1 MIRKA
6 TASLLL
12 MLFILCSAISIMRTA
27 DIQKC
32 WEDGVSTLLTPCTEE
47 DLSALAVSYPDA
59 AWAAFQQT
67 ESQIITG
74 KVGGSRNGKVSIL
87 LFHGIPDSIAHF
99 PMVAG
104 RMPAYGENNVCAL
117 DKNTAYKLFSG
128 VDVVG
133 SNVNYDGNDWMIV
146 GILDIDNSVLI
157 APGTEETV
165 YDHIAANHRETLET
179 LVSALGGEADPFSL
193 SGVET
198 ARLLWILCGF
208 PWIIIILTGIR
219 KMRKHSEIWKV
230 ISNVAFCTALL
241 GMVIALM
248 VCIPIRL
255 LPTRWSDLSFY
266 GEQIRAFR
274 ARPRSV
280 PTIRDV
286 LLGRDVLQ
294 TCVWCALALITLLFE
309 RKVRSCAK
317 S

>member
-1 MIRKA
+1 MIRKIA
-6 TASLLL
+6 ASLLL
-12 MLFILCSAISIMRTA
+12 MLFILCSAISIMRA
-27 DIQKC
+27 ANVQKC
-32 WEDGVSTLLTPCTEE
+32 WQESVSTILAPHTKEE
-47 DLSALAVSYPDA
+47 LSALEVSYPEA
-59 AWAAFQQT
+59 GWAAFQQT

-74 KVGGSRNGKVSIL
+74 EVGGSRNSKVSML
-87 LFHGIPDSIAHF
+87 LFQGMPDSIAHF
-99 PMVAG
+99 PMAAG
-104 RMPAYGENNVCAL
+104 RMPAYGENSVCAL
-117 DKNTAYKLFSG
+117 DKNTAYKLFSS

-133 SNVNYDGNDWMIV
+133 SDVNYDGNNWMIV
-146 GILDIDNSVLI
+146 GILDIDDSVLI

-219 KMRKHSEIWKV
+219 KMRKRSEVWKV

-241 GMVIALM
+241 GMIIALM
-248 VCIPIRL
+248 VCIPVRL
-255 LPTRWSDLSFY
+255 LPSRWSDLTFY

-274 ARPRSV
+274 NRPRSV

-286 LLGRDVLQ
+286 LLGRDAAI
-294 TCVWCALALITLLFE
+294 TCLWCTLALITLQFE
-309 RKVRSCAK
+309 RKVRSCVK

>member
-32 WEDGVSTLLTPCTEE
+32 WEDGVSMLLTPCTEE
-47 DLSALAVSYPDA
+47 DLSALAVSYPEA
-59 AWAAFQQT
+59 TWAAFQQT

-74 KVGGSRNGKVSIL
+74 GVEGSQNSKISML
-87 LFHGIPDSIAHF
+87 LFQGMPDCIAHF
-99 PMVAG
+99 PMAAG
-104 RMPAYGENNVCAL
+104 RMPAYGENSVCAL

-146 GILDIDNSVLI
+146 GILDIDEPVLI
-157 APGTEETV
+157 APGTAETV
-165 YDHIAANHRETLET
+165 YDHFAVDHRESLTTLIT
-179 LVSALGGEADPFSL
+179 ALGDEADPFSL
-193 SGVET
+193 SGTET
-198 ARLLWILCGF
+198 ARLLWILCGL
-208 PWIIIILTGIR
+208 PWALIVLSGIR
-219 KMRKHSEIWKV
+219 RMRRRSGSWEV
-230 ISNVAFCTALL
+230 VSNVAFCIALL
-241 GMVIALM
+241 GIVIALM
-248 VCIPIRL
+248 YCVPVRL
-255 LPTRWSDLSFY
+255 LPSRWSDLSFY

-274 ARPRSV
+274 NRPRSV

-286 LLGRDVLQ
+286 LLGRDAAQ
-294 TCVWCALALITLLFE
+294 TCLWCVLALITLRFE
-309 RKVRSCAK
+309 RKVRSCVK

>member
-1 MIRKA
+1 MIRKVA
-6 TASLLL
+6 SSLLL
-12 MLFILCSAISIMRTA
+12 MLFILCSAISIMRATN
-27 DIQKC
+27 IQKC
-32 WEDGVSTLLTPCTEE
+32 WQESVSTILAPHTEE
-47 DLSALAVSYPDA
+47 ELSALEVSYPEA
-59 AWAAFQQT
+59 GWAAFQQA
-67 ESQIITG
+67 ESQLIMGGIE
-74 KVGGSRNGKVSIL
+74 GSRNSKVSML
-87 LFHGIPDSIAHF
+87 LFHGMPDSIAHF
-99 PMVAG
+99 PMAAG
-104 RMPAYGENNVCAL
+104 RMPAYGENSVCAL
-117 DKNTAYKLFSG
+117 DKNTAFKLFSS

-146 GILDIDNSVLI
+146 GILDIDEPVLI
-157 APGTEETV
+157 APGTAETV
-165 YDHIAANHRETLET
+165 YDHFAVDHRETLET
-179 LVSALGGEADPFSL
+179 LVSALSGEANPFSL

-208 PWIIIILTGIR
+208 PWVIIILTGIR
-219 KMRKHSEIWKV
+219 KMRKRSEIWKV
-230 ISNVAFCTALL
+230 ISNVSFCTALL

-248 VCIPIRL
+248 ICIPIRL

-286 LLGRDVLQ
+286 LLGRDAAQ
-294 TCVWCALALITLLFE
+294 TCLWCVLALITLRFE

>member
-59 AWAAFQQT
+59 TWAAFQQT

-74 KVGGSRNGKVSIL
+74 GVGESRNTKVSL
-87 LFHGIPDSIAHF
+87 LMFHGMPDSIAHF

-104 RMPAYGENNVCAL
+104 RIPAYGENNVCAL
-117 DKNTAYKLFSG
+117 DKCTAYKLFSN

-146 GILDIDNSVLI
+146 GILDIDDSVLI
-157 APGTEETV
+157 ASGTEETV
-165 YDHIAANHRETLET
+165 YDHIAADHRETLEK
-179 LVSALGGEADPFSL
+179 LVSALGGEADPFNL
-193 SGVET
+193 SGSET
-198 ARLLWILCGF
+198 ARLLWILCGL
-208 PWIIIILTGIR
+208 PWALIVLSGIR
-219 KMRKHSEIWKV
+219 RMRRRSGGWKV
-230 ISNVAFCTALL
+230 VSNVAFCTALL

-248 VCIPIRL
+248 VCIPVRL
-255 LPTRWSDLSFY
+255 LPSRWSDLSFY

-274 ARPRSV
+274 NRSRSV

-286 LLGRDVLQ
+286 LLGRDAAI
-294 TCVWCALALITLLFE
+294 TCLWCALALITLRFE
-309 RKVRSCAK
+309 REVRSCAK